1 MADSKVR
8 ILIINDRHSLVWFA
22 ERILQKEGFEVLTAF
37 DGLEGLQKARQE
49 KPDLIIL
56 DTIMPRMDGYNV
68 YHQLQKDPETA
79 RLPVLF
85 TTIKGEAYERRI
97 IASGSRSSTP
107 GRKKPA
113 ERQPAGTLDFL
124 MEPLTDREMVDR
136 VQSLLQVSA
145 LKAETEVA
153 EVKTTKPRILIIDDD
168 HYSVRLTE
176 SALLEAGF
184 DVLTAFDGLRG
195 LKKAREEKPDLI
207 ILDIILPE
215 LNGLQILKFMR
226 RESSIPVIILTERS
240 EVDLVKKA
248 LSLGADGYVIKP
260 FATDDLL
267 SRIHAKL
274 TRVEAKV
281 T

>member
-1 MADSKVR
+1 MSNRNRV
-8 ILIINDRHSLVWFA
+8 LIINDRHSLVWFA
-22 ERILQKEGFEVLTAF
+22 ERVLQKEGFEVLTAF

-49 KPDLIIL
+49 NPDLIIL

-85 TTIKGEAYERRI
+85 TTIKGEAYERGK

-113 ERQPAGTLDFL
+113 ERQPLGTLDFL
-124 MEPLTDREMVDR
+124 MEPFTDREVVNR

-145 LKAETEVA
+145 LKAENEVE
-153 EVKTTKPRILIIDDD
+153 EVKSTKPRILVIDDD

-176 SALLEAGF
+176 GILQKVGF

-215 LNGLQILKFMR
+215 LNGLQILELVR

-260 FATDDLL
+260 FAIDDLL

-274 TRVEAKV
+274 ARVEAKV